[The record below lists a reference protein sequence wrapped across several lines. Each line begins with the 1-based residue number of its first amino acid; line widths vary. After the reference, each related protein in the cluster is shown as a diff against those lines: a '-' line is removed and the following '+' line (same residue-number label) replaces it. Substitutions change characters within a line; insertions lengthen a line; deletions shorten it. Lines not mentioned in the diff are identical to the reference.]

1 MIRQF
6 TNTILATAAI
16 AATCTA
22 VVAHAAAPRDSAFA
36 GDKYGY
42 TFRVDMRDVFSDGA
56 RAGRFDVFSEGA
68 RVTAAPTKEFSLSGM
83 DRSGVSSDPAR
94 KSDVHSDGALAGMD
108 RSGPSA
114 DPSRKFD
121 VYTDGT
127 LAGMDRSGVSS
138 DPARKV
144 GVYTDS
150 ALA

>member
-6 TNTILATAAI
+6 ANTILAAAAI

-22 VVAHAAAPRDSAFA
+22 GAAHAAAPGDSAFA
-36 GDKYGY
+36 GDRYGY

-56 RAGRFDVFSEGA
+56 RASRFDVFSEGA
-68 RVTAAPTKEFSLSGM
+68 RVKAAPTKEFSLSGM

-94 KSDVHSDGALAGMD
+94 KSGADSDGTLAGMD

-121 VYTDGT
+121 VYTD
-127 LAGMDRSGVSS
+127 
-138 DPARKV
+138 
-144 GVYTDS
+144 S